1 MTEDTIEKSSQ
12 EPVAIIQ
19 SWRDEDLNQGE
30 SNKKGKRKGR
40 SGINDKLVITEKNQ
54 VNIKNHSSKNTVEIY
69 FCTKS

>member
-12 EPVAIIQ
+12 ELVAIIQ

-30 SNKKGKRKGR
+30 SNKKGKKKGQ
-40 SGINDKLVITEKNQ
+40 SGINDKLVITDKNQ